1 MKMAVKLKGVR
12 AEARKMGIL
21 EDINKAMVAQE
32 TTLAAIGEIDTLPV
46 QITQLMTKWSR
57 MGAGVILSE
66 I

>member
-1 MKMAVKLKGVR
+1 MYYLEKLKGRWVMKMAVKLKGVR

-46 QITQLMTKWSR
+46 
-57 MGAGVILSE
+57 
-66 I
+66 

>member
-46 QITQLMTKWSR
+46 
-57 MGAGVILSE
+57 
-66 I
+66 